1 MADVPSRVTPQRI
14 AAMTAG
20 GWWKN
25 ETLEAYLDRW
35 ATERPTKPAIV
46 DAMGRLTWQE
56 LARAAERVAHGLA
69 AAGIGPGDVVS
80 CQLPNCNEWII
91 LALATIELGAVLNPI
106 PPTYRAN
113 ELRFILNALEARALV
128 VPARFRN
135 HDHAAMAVELRA
147 DTPSLRDVFV
157 VRGSPGEGMRSFA
170 WLTDTAWE
178 RREGRRPLAGT
189 DPNAVSEV
197 VFTSGTTGEPKGVMH
212 TANTA
217 LAIVYPLVE
226 RLGFSERDVALMSST
241 FGHQTGY
248 LYGYCLTLL
257 LGSTGVWLDVWN
269 AEEAARLIEAERV
282 TYTMGAT
289 PFLQDLTY
297 SPAVDQRDLSS
308 LRLFISAGAA
318 IPRKLVQDARKR
330 LRCAIS
336 AGWGMS
342 ENGLV
347 TCNGLDDPDEKVFG
361 TDGRPLP
368 GMDVAVVGDD
378 GEILPAA
385 REGDLLVRG
394 HSQFVGY
401 WKRPEF
407 TRDGHTPDGW
417 FKTGDRAV
425 LDADGYLAITGRVK
439 DLIIRGGENIA
450 PTHVEDVLLKHPAV
464 REVAVCGRPDPD
476 LGEIVAA
483 AVVLDADSTVTV
495 AELRSFAA
503 EHLAYFEVPTSW
515 WLRTEP
521 LPANDVGKV
530 RKRDLLPLWPEAD
543 GPIDDRRP

>member
-35 ATERPTKPAIV
+35 ATKRPTKPAIV

-157 VRGSPGEGMRSFA
+157 VRGSPGEGMRSFT

-197 VFTSGTTGEPKGVMH
+197 VFTSGTTGEPKG
-212 TANTA
+212 
-217 LAIVYPLVE
+217 
-226 RLGFSERDVALMSST
+226 
-241 FGHQTGY
+241 
-248 LYGYCLTLL
+248 
-257 LGSTGVWLDVWN
+257 
-269 AEEAARLIEAERV
+269 
-282 TYTMGAT
+282 
-289 PFLQDLTY
+289 
-297 SPAVDQRDLSS
+297 
-308 LRLFISAGAA
+308 
-318 IPRKLVQDARKR
+318 
-330 LRCAIS
+330 
-336 AGWGMS
+336 
-342 ENGLV
+342 
-347 TCNGLDDPDEKVFG
+347 
-361 TDGRPLP
+361 
-368 GMDVAVVGDD
+368 
-378 GEILPAA
+378 
-385 REGDLLVRG
+385 
-394 HSQFVGY
+394 
-401 WKRPEF
+401 
-407 TRDGHTPDGW
+407 
-417 FKTGDRAV
+417 
-425 LDADGYLAITGRVK
+425 
-439 DLIIRGGENIA
+439 
-450 PTHVEDVLLKHPAV
+450 
-464 REVAVCGRPDPD
+464 
-476 LGEIVAA
+476 
-483 AVVLDADSTVTV
+483 
-495 AELRSFAA
+495 
-503 EHLAYFEVPTSW
+503 
-515 WLRTEP
+515 
-521 LPANDVGKV
+521 
-530 RKRDLLPLWPEAD
+530 
-543 GPIDDRRP
+543 

>member
-1 MADVPSRVTPQRI
+1 
-14 AAMTAG
+14 MTAG

-35 ATERPTKPAIV
+35 ARERPTKPAIV

-157 VRGSPGEGMRSFA
+157 VRGSPGEGMRSFT

-248 LYGYCLTLL
+248 LYGYGLTLL

-347 TCNGLDDPDEKVFG
+347 TCNGLDDPEEKVFG

-368 GMDVAVVGDD
+368 GMEVAVVGED
-378 GEILPAA
+378 GDAVPAT

-407 TRDGHTPDGW
+407 TADAHTRDGW
-417 FKTGDRAV
+417 FRTGDRAV
-425 LDADGYLAITGRVK
+425 VDGDGYLAITGRVK
-439 DLIIRGGENIA
+439 DLIIRGGENISVA
-450 PTHVEDVLLKHPAV
+450 EVENLLYAHPKIQN
-464 REVAVCGRPDPD
+464 VAVVAMPDPRLVERACAFVIPKPGETIT
-476 LGEIVAA
+476 LGELVAY
-483 AVVLDADSTVTV
+483 LDARQLARHKFPERLEVVSEFPMTPSGKIQKYRLRE
-495 AELRSFAA
+495 AIARELGMD
-503 EHLAYFEVPTSW
+503 P
-515 WLRTEP
+515 
-521 LPANDVGKV
+521 V
-530 RKRDLLPLWPEAD
+530 R
-543 GPIDDRRP
+543 

>member
-1 MADVPSRVTPQRI
+1 
-14 AAMTAG
+14 
-20 GWWKN
+20 
-25 ETLEAYLDRW
+25 
-35 ATERPTKPAIV
+35 
-46 DAMGRLTWQE
+46 
-56 LARAAERVAHGLA
+56 
-69 AAGIGPGDVVS
+69 
-80 CQLPNCNEWII
+80 
-91 LALATIELGAVLNPI
+91 
-106 PPTYRAN
+106 
-113 ELRFILNALEARALV
+113 
-128 VPARFRN
+128 
-135 HDHAAMAVELRA
+135 
-147 DTPSLRDVFV
+147 
-157 VRGSPGEGMRSFA
+157 
-170 WLTDTAWE
+170 
-178 RREGRRPLAGT
+178 
-189 DPNAVSEV
+189 
-197 VFTSGTTGEPKGVMH
+197 MH

-248 LYGYCLTLL
+248 LYGYGLTLL

-439 DLIIRGGENIA
+439 DLIIRGGENISVA
-450 PTHVEDVLLKHPAV
+450 EVENLLYAHPKV
-464 REVAVCGRPDPD
+464 QNVAVVAMPDPR
-476 LGEIVAA
+476 LVERACAFVIPTPGQSITLAEIVAYLA
-483 AVVLDADSTVTV
+483 ARTRDRARSRRHRPRDARAGAGAGLAHHARRSRTTRLDGGDPPGARGRRRPRPLRGRAGHWHHGRRRRGNLLPRLHANTVPRGVAGGRGHRHRRGRLRALAPRVAARPARADARPLVRVRHRAHGERVALARRPRDQQQHVHAPHRDGRHRDRVRAERRPGRRQRGHLRAVRRVRHAAARAGRVLS
-495 AELRSFAA
+495 LRRVRRRRYARAA
-503 EHLAYFEVPTSW
+503 SRGGAMGW
-515 WLRTEP
+515 G
-521 LPANDVGKV
+521 GKV
-530 RKRDLLPLWPEAD
+530 AIV
-543 GPIDDRRP
+543 G

>member
-1 MADVPSRVTPQRI
+1 
-14 AAMTAG
+14 
-20 GWWKN
+20 
-25 ETLEAYLDRW
+25 
-35 ATERPTKPAIV
+35 
-46 DAMGRLTWQE
+46 
-56 LARAAERVAHGLA
+56 
-69 AAGIGPGDVVS
+69 
-80 CQLPNCNEWII
+80 
-91 LALATIELGAVLNPI
+91 
-106 PPTYRAN
+106 
-113 ELRFILNALEARALV
+113 
-128 VPARFRN
+128 
-135 HDHAAMAVELRA
+135 
-147 DTPSLRDVFV
+147 
-157 VRGSPGEGMRSFA
+157 
-170 WLTDTAWE
+170 
-178 RREGRRPLAGT
+178 
-189 DPNAVSEV
+189 
-197 VFTSGTTGEPKGVMH
+197 
-212 TANTA
+212 
-217 LAIVYPLVE
+217 
-226 RLGFSERDVALMSST
+226 MSST

-248 LYGYCLTLL
+248 LYGYGLTLR

-378 GEILPAA
+378 GEILPAG

-407 TRDGHTPDGW
+407 TRDAHTPDGW
-417 FKTGDRAV
+417 LKTGHRPGRSRSIACARRSRGCSASIPCVDDGAEGVAGVRRVRPRLRRHRGLHDRGGGRPPRPLSRHRRGRALQRVARAARGWYRLVRRPRHHRAHRLPATRSRAPAVAARTRDRARSRRHRPR
-425 LDADGYLAITGRVK
+425 DARAGAGAGLAHHAGRSRTTRFDGGDPPGPRGR
-439 DLIIRGGENIA
+439 
-450 PTHVEDVLLKHPAV
+450 
-464 REVAVCGRPDPD
+464 
-476 LGEIVAA
+476 
-483 AVVLDADSTVTV
+483 
-495 AELRSFAA
+495 
-503 EHLAYFEVPTSW
+503 
-515 WLRTEP
+515 
-521 LPANDVGKV
+521 
-530 RKRDLLPLWPEAD
+530 
-543 GPIDDRRP
+543 RRP